1 MACQS
6 NEKDPNGRLVNF
18 KRFNTFALLK
28 KNVKSEKFRFAVL
41 VVGLFTALAVV
52 FSQVFFFEAVQLKE
66 KAKTETSGEERQFIS
81 APSFSLPTSTAVE
94 IQHDFS
100 FITEF
105 FFAEKSEEVVN
116 VSAPLLQKFFSTLL
130 QVIISPNAP

>member
-1 MACQS
+1 M
-6 NEKDPNGRLVNF
+6 
-18 KRFNTFALLK
+18 
-28 KNVKSEKFRFAVL
+28 KSEKFRFAVL